1 MNSENFSVPNDVSL
15 ISIDDTIIA
24 EIYNL
29 TSVIHPK
36 EKIGKEAADLIFKG
50 KLHTKKVYSPKLA
63 VRKSVKNYNRNKRPI
78 KVIPTGIRLLR
89 FLFSPIIM
97 LTSVENIITP
107 PVIIGYWTDG

>member
-15 ISIDDTIIA
+15 ISIDDTIIV

-29 TSVIHPK
+29 TSVIHTK

-63 VRKSVKNYNRNKRPI
+63 EAEQVEI
-78 KVIPTGIRLLR
+78 KPTEIEELD
-89 FLFSPIIM
+89 PDK
-97 LTSVENIITP
+97 IITE
-107 PVIIGYWTDG
+107 TKDR